1 MFETVLELVG
11 DILLG
16 LVPNRRAHYVWWATA
31 CILILLACSA
41 CMFIAE
47 LAMQSK
53 R

>member
-1 MFETVLELVG
+1 MFETVLEFVSG
-11 DILLG
+11 ILLG

-31 CILILLACSA
+31 CILILLACSV

-47 LAMQSK
+47 LAIQYK